1 MSFGW
6 LHTRRP
12 ECPGTVGDMIE
23 FRRGN
28 YSHWAIN
35 AGNNEVIH
43 LIGDA
48 WGSFTSATFGT
59 MLPQVRYES
68 FAVVDQDAK
77 SGKGKKLEGSVVCVN
92 NTSRDYLPR
101 ALPPQ
106 AIVER
111 ALSQVGEKGYH
122 LLYNNCE
129 HFATWSRH
137 GRGHSKQTLIFY
149 QPIPSGGTRE
159 EVDSRLGYLRSAER
173 HTWVIVMTS
182 KKWHPTDDKRRQL
195 KSEFPMHEL
204 QDRWREGESIS
215 ILGTT
220 SKQWFLSWRLDDGKC
235 QTVKLFGRGLHPKDT
250 IKELVKWVT
259 QCSGKGQIVTK
270 VGCHGGILVAVA
282 EQRHRNEEGR
292 IYYYQGKFNKSYIEQ
307 EWREGRMVHVIAY
320 FNSWWIM
327 ITSTH
332 QTQGQQA
339 CIFDNQ
345 FPEKKIRKYWDD
357 GFCIQAMAA
366 GPQWVIIML
375 KTENS
380 ARMEQYYRM
389 SEEFPDDFLQSKWDK
404 DMVITAV
411 TGN

>member
-1 MSFGW
+1 MPFGW
-6 LHTRRP
+6 PQTK
-12 ECPGTVGDMIE
+12 ESKCPGEPGDMIE
-23 FRRGN
+23 FRRGS
-28 YSHWAIN
+28 YSHWGIN
-35 AGNNEVIH
+35 VGNNEVIH
-43 LIGDA
+43 LIGDE
-48 WGSFTSATFGT
+48 WGSLTSAIFGT

-68 FAVVDQDAK
+68 FTDVDQDTK
-77 SGKGKKLEGSVVCVN
+77 SGKVKKLKGSVFCVN
-92 NTSRDYLPR
+92 NTSHDYLPK

-137 GRGHSKQTLIFY
+137 GKGHSKQSLLFY
-149 QPIPSGGTRE
+149 QPIPSGGTRKK
-159 EVDSRLGYLRSAER
+159 VDSRLEYLRSAER

-182 KKWHPTDDKRRQL
+182 KKWHPTDDTRRQL
-195 KSEFPMHEL
+195 KSEFPMHKL

-220 SKQWFLSWRLDDGKC
+220 SKQWFLSWRLDDGEF
-235 QTVKLFGRGLHPKDT
+235 QTVKVFGRGLHPKDT

-259 QCSGKGQIVTK
+259 QRFGKGQIVTK

-282 EQRHRNEEGR
+282 EEGHRDEEGR
-292 IYYYQGKFNKSYIEQ
+292 IYCYQGEFNTSYIEQ
-307 EWREGRMVHVIAY
+307 QWRKDRMVHVIAY

-332 QTQGQQA
+332 QTRGEQA
-339 CIFDNQ
+339 YIVDNQ
-345 FPEKKIRKYWDD
+345 FPEKKIRKCWDD

-375 KTENS
+375 KTKNS
-380 ARMEQYYRM
+380 ARIEQCYKM
-389 SEEFPDDFLQSKWDK
+389 SQEFPDDFVQSKWEK
-404 DMVITAV
+404 DMVITTV